1 MSTAA
6 RVAANAGDPGTRPT
20 RSMARTVVQGV
31 LGLGLAAALLV
42 WGLPRV
48 SNVTWPEIWAIL
60 RGVPVATA
68 LLLLVGVVI
77 GLYCYTFTLTA
88 SLHGLR
94 QWQALIV
101 NVAGSSVGNLLPGG
115 GAAGLAATYTICRS
129 WGFSRRDISTSAIV
143 TGVWNV
149 LARIALPLIA
159 ILALLSGRDPDV
171 PKGLADAAVAGA
183 LSGALILGTFVAI
196 LVSERAA
203 VAIGKGLD
211 KVLGRLFRRR
221 RMSVEAVVIDLRARI
236 SDIVRTGW
244 LSMSLG
250 LAGFFGVYF
259 VVFLVCMHTT
269 GVDLFYGQLFAAYA
283 LGRLLT
289 AVGVTP
295 GGLGVT
301 EAATAAALIAW
312 GAGPAQAVAGAL
324 LFSVYTHLMEIP
336 LGALGWLAWSVSPK
350 KAPVEDPDADG
361 ADGAGVDGDA
371 GTPGETTGPGV
382 EAVGDAEDVEDDA
395 DHPAPEGLRG

>member
-1 MSTAA
+1 MSAST
-6 RVAANAGDPGTRPT
+6 RAGGVDESTDRP
-20 RSMARTVVQGV
+20 RSWARTFLQGA
-31 LGLGLAAALLV
+31 LGLGLAAVLLV

-48 SNVTWPEIWAIL
+48 AHVTWPEIWKVL
-60 RGVPVATA
+60 SGVPVSTA

-77 GLYCYTFTLTA
+77 GLYCYTFTLTG

-94 QWQALIV
+94 HWQALIV

-159 ILALLSGRDPDV
+159 IAALLAGADSDV
-171 PKGLADAAVAGA
+171 PRALKDAAVAGA
-183 LSGALILGTFVAI
+183 VSGALILGTFVAI

-203 VAIGKGLD
+203 VGIGQGFD

-221 RMSVEAVVIDLRARI
+221 NMSVKALVIDLRARI
-236 SDIVRTGW
+236 NDIVRTGW

-250 LAGFFGVYF
+250 LVGFFGVYYLL
-259 VVFLVCMHTT
+259 FLVCMHTT

-301 EAATAAALIAW
+301 EAATSAALIAW
-312 GAGPAQAVAGAL
+312 GADPAQAVAGAV

-350 KAPVEDPDADG
+350 KAPVEDVAH
-361 ADGAGVDGDA
+361 
-371 GTPGETTGPGV
+371 
-382 EAVGDAEDVEDDA
+382 AEPS
-395 DHPAPEGLRG
+395 HG

>member
-1 MSTAA
+1 ML
-6 RVAANAGDPGTRPT
+6 
-20 RSMARTVVQGV
+20 QGV

-48 SNVTWPEIWAIL
+48 SNVTWPQIWAVL
-60 RGVPVATA
+60 RGVPATTA
-68 LLLLVGVVI
+68 LLLFVGVVI
-77 GLYCYTFTLTA
+77 GLYCYTFTLTG

-159 ILALLSGRDPDV
+159 ILALLAGRDSDV
-171 PKGLADAAVAGA
+171 PSALADAAVAGA
-183 LSGALILGTFVAI
+183 LSGVLILGTFVAI

-203 VAIGKGLD
+203 VGIGQGVD
-211 KVLGRLFRRR
+211 KVIGRLWPRRTMNVR
-221 RMSVEAVVIDLRARI
+221 SLVVDLRARI
-236 SDIVRTGW
+236 SDVVRTGW
-244 LSMSLG
+244 LSMTLG
-250 LAGFFGVYF
+250 LVGFFGVYF
-259 VVFLVCMHTT
+259 VLFLVCMHAT

-312 GAGPAQAVAGAL
+312 GAGPAEAVAGAL

-350 KAPVEDPDADG
+350 KAPVEDT
-361 ADGAGVDGDA
+361 VDDA
-371 GTPGETTGPGV
+371 G
-382 EAVGDAEDVEDDA
+382 
-395 DHPAPEGLRG
+395 HPATEGLRG